1 VGRSGCGVWWEGIL
15 WAGILSERALE
26 IVWSGVVCVKVVVG
40 ACMRHS
46 IEVASFWTEQD
57 R

>member
-1 VGRSGCGVWWEGIL
+1 VACGGKGFCGLGYSV
-15 WAGILSERALE
+15 SEYALE

>member
-1 VGRSGCGVWWEGIL
+1 MGRSGCGVWWEGIL